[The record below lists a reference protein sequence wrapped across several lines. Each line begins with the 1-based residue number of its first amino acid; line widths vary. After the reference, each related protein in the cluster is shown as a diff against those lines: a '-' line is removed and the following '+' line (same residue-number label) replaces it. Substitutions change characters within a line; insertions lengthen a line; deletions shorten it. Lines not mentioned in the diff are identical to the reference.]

1 MSTRTAYAFL
11 LAIVATSL
19 ACSAKD
25 DSPAEAPASSI
36 VPGVTAAD
44 PTAVD
49 ISNYELTMDRMRRY
63 AAAIKGFSAM
73 SEEDSSILA
82 AMSSG
87 SANESTAQMIA
98 RIESSPVAM
107 RVLKENGLTAQDY
120 VWITAAYIQAAM
132 TQGLLEASPQAQ
144 VPDGQSSRNVE
155 FLRANRVEIELILRD
170 AGMTQ

>member
-1 MSTRTAYAFL
+1 MSTRTARALL
-11 LAIVATSL
+11 LAAVAASL

-25 DSPAEAPASSI
+25 DSPAEIAASGMA
-36 VPGVTAAD
+36 PGVTAAD
-44 PTAVD
+44 PTAVE
-49 ISNYELTMDRMRRY
+49 ISNYELTMDGMRRY
-63 AAAIKGFSAM
+63 AGAIKWFSAM

-107 RVLKENGLTAQDY
+107 RVLRENGLTAEDY
-120 VWITAAYIQAAM
+120 VLITAAYIQAAM
-132 TQGLLEASPQAQ
+132 TQGLIEASPEAKI
-144 VPDGQSSRNVE
+144 PEGQSSRNIE
-155 FLRANRVEIELILRD
+155 FLRANRAEIERIMRD